1 MEALHKIIMFNGNFL
16 DLLSYGRFVVVPID
30 IFESL
35 VDTTRKL
42 YNENWKPPDP
52 KLSKRTHVCGSLVM
66 GSQVPHMLASP
77 NFWASRQ
84 Y

>member
-42 YNENWKPPDP
+42 YNEN
-52 KLSKRTHVCGSLVM
+52 
-66 GSQVPHMLASP
+66 
-77 NFWASRQ
+77 
-84 Y
+84 